1 MPIPSSAGQDEKE
14 YISTCI
20 REIIN
25 EYDVEG
31 QAYAVCKATWDKEN
45 MKKEVSEE
53 AQQGGVVSPGTFA
66 RTKFEFVP
74 KAKEKMNDFMS
85 RCMSDSLV
93 KQRKPSRVNRAGFC
107 YSEYQNRYIMTIG
120 QKWS

>member
-14 YISTCI
+14 YISACI
-20 REIIN
+20 REVIN
-25 EYDVEG
+25 EYDAEG

-45 MKKEVSEE
+45 MKKEVSED
-53 AQQGGVVSPGTFA
+53 AQQGGVVGAGFA

-93 KQRKPSRVNRAGFC
+93 KERKPSRVNRAGFC